1 MHLSQKVALNTIIQI
16 ITKVI
21 TVGFGL
27 VLMILLTSSLGR
39 EGYGNYM
46 YILTLVTLFGSFAD
60 WGTATIGVREASKQ
74 EKKKQEKILVN
85 VFFLRLFLACLGA
98 LLMILAG
105 FFLPLKVAQPLLL
118 RQGIFL
124 GSLILILFAFKA
136 SFGLIFQTRL
146 QMQKLAVADIL
157 ASALVL
163 FFSWLFLKI
172 NWGLSALIMAVVLA
186 NLAAVVLAGFLAFK
200 TIRFTWHFDLN
211 FAKKFLKES
220 LPMGAI
226 LLMFTVDNKID
237 TVMLGSLKGSGAV
250 GIYAVAYRI
259 YDVLILGAAYLMS
272 SLLPVI
278 SQYAYQPAGWSKL
291 RIIYQKSF
299 DVLLFMGLAVL
310 LISFLGSP
318 FLIKFLTQQRFGEFF
333 DSVIVLKILSLAIF
347 LSYFN
352 HLTGYTIVSL
362 GKQGNYFKVALAAL
376 IFNVAANLVIIPYL
390 SYYGAALVTVLTEGI
405 TLIITTFFI
414 FRFLKIVPSL
424 FTFPKT
430 LKQLVQKRGKIF

>member
-16 ITKVI
+16 IAKVI

-46 YILTLVTLFGSFAD
+46 YILTLVVLFGSFAD
-60 WGTATIGVREASKQ
+60 WGTTVIGVREASRE
-74 EKKKQEKILVN
+74 EKKKQEEILVN
-85 VFFLRLFLACLGA
+85 VFFLRLLLACLGA

-105 FFLPLKVAQPLLL
+105 FFLPLKVAEPLLI

-136 SFGLIFQTRL
+136 SFGLIFQTKL
-146 QMQKLAVADIL
+146 QMQKLAVAEIL
-157 ASALVL
+157 GSGLVL
-163 FFSWLFLKI
+163 FFSWLFLRI

-186 NLAAVVLAGFLAFK
+186 NLAAVFLAGFLAFK
-200 TIRFTWHFDLN
+200 TIRFTWHFDLK
-211 FAKKFLKES
+211 FIKKFLKES

-237 TVMLGSLKGSGAV
+237 TVMLGSLKGSAAV
-250 GIYAVAYRI
+250 GIYAVSYRV
-259 YDVLILGAAYLMS
+259 YDVLILGAAYLMG
-272 SLLPVI
+272 SLLPVL
-278 SQYAYQPAGWSKL
+278 SQYAHQPGGREKL

-299 DVLLFMGLAVL
+299 DILLFMGLAAL
-310 LISFLGSP
+310 LVCFLASP

-333 DSVIVLKILSLAIF
+333 DSVFVLKILSLAILF
-347 LSYFN
+347 SYFN

-362 GKQGNYFKVALAAL
+362 GKQNNYFKVALAAL
-376 IFNVAANLVIIPYL
+376 VFNILANLLVIPYL
-390 SYYGAALVTVLTEGI
+390 SYYGAALVTVLTEGL

-424 FTFPKT
+424 FSFPGT
-430 LKQLVQKRGKIF
+430 LKQLIQKRGKIF